1 MTVRIYALDE
11 PGKRKGEVM
20 KKKFNNFDLVLKCLK
35 VGTELLKFAKAVVA
49 FLNTVFNYFSCHVF
63 EMV

>member
-1 MTVRIYALDE
+1 
-11 PGKRKGEVM
+11 M
-20 KKKFNNFDLVLKCLK
+20 KKKFDNFDLVLKCLK

-49 FLNTVFNYFSCHVF
+49 FLNTVFNYSFPHAF